1 MKLQVKEKTA
11 TDIYEK
17 GVVAKQRISSI
28 QCDIVD
34 GEQVVGRITLT
45 GTGININLNRG
56 LGDDIST
63 WEKNMEKAFNI
74 LNGEAK

>member
-1 MKLQVKEKTA
+1 MKLQVKERTA

-17 GVVAKQRISSI
+17 GVVVKQRISSI

-34 GEQVVGRITLT
+34 GEECVGRVSLT
-45 GTGININLNRG
+45 GTGININMNRG
-56 LGDDIST
+56 LGDNIST

-74 LNGEAK
+74 LNGEVK